1 MSVWYGQLTTW
12 LSIVTMERERELA
25 RERARARQRPAGGGG
40 GGAEGAVWACLW
52 QTQLQP
58 PLGRC
63 ASCVL
68 RLVYCVQG
76 RAGKDATCRT
86 GKGTTRVAVGVGSL
100 MRLSSSWSGGYRR
113 PSWDMSNFVASSVQE
128 TLVLGLGA
136 ISSRNP
142 TTPTPTSLLLPRL
155 SCTARR
161 VPRSRSQMLPVIVCA
176 QSCGTHFPRLAVM
189 MEMMQPPWP
198 DALAAV
204 LCLPDSACS

>member
-1 MSVWYGQLTTW
+1 MP
-12 LSIVTMERERELA
+12 EREHEQ
-25 RERARARQRPAGGGG
+25 ERDQQGGAGGGQRALCG
-40 GGAEGAVWACLW
+40 LVYGRLC
-52 QTQLQP
+52 TQLQP

-161 VPRSRSQMLPVIVCA
+161 APRLRSQTRMLPVMIGVIVRA
-176 QSCGTHFPRLAVM
+176 RSCGSHFPRLAVM
-189 MEMMQPPWP
+189 MVMMQLPWP

-204 LCLPDSACS
+204 LCQPDSACS

>member
-1 MSVWYGQLTTW
+1 MSKKRPCCN
-12 LSIVTMERERELA
+12 IK
-25 RERARARQRPAGGGG
+25 RPAGGRGRQRALCG
-40 GGAEGAVWACLW
+40 LVYGRLC
-52 QTQLQP
+52 TQLQP

-86 GKGTTRVAVGVGSL
+86 GKDTTRVAAGVGSL

-136 ISSRNP
+136 ISSGSP
-142 TTPTPTSLLLPRL
+142 PAPTPTPLLPRL
-155 SCTARR
+155 SYTARR
-161 VPRSRSQMLPVIVCA
+161 APRSRSSMQPANRAVIVRA
-176 QSCGTHFPRLAVM
+176 RSCGTHFPRLAVM
-189 MEMMQPPWP
+189 MEMMQLPWP
-198 DALAAV
+198 DVLAAG
-204 LCLPDSACS
+204 LCQPGSACS